1 MEACSN
7 KGYGSAFWRMLW
19 QPLLRTDFYRQIR
32 EDLSV
37 HYGEWD
43 RPGFRALAVHRFG
56 AMLTARKDGPL
67 TKFLFVLYRL
77 MYRYVRNYYGIELP
91 ATTKVGRR
99 LLLAHQHGIVIHPR
113 AVIGDDCIILHN
125 CTVGATTRARIQ
137 QAPKLGNRVQ
147 LGCNVVIIGNVVIG
161 DDVRIG
167 PNATIMTNIPA
178 GTTVVTAPPRLVKPI
193 ALTENQFRPSK

>member
-7 KGYGSAFWRMLW
+7 KGYWYTFSRSLL
-19 QPLLRTDFYRQIR
+19 QPLLRTNLYQQIR
-32 EDLSV
+32 EDFSE
-37 HYGEWD
+37 HSGEWD

-56 AMLTARKDGPL
+56 AMLTARKKGVL
-67 TKFLFVLYRL
+67 TRFLFALYRF
-77 MYRYVRNYYGIELP
+77 MFRYIRNHYGIELP
-91 ATTKVGRR
+91 ATTVVGRR
-99 LLLAHQHGIVIHPR
+99 LLLAHQHGIVIHPH
-113 AVIGDDCIILHN
+113 AVIGDDCVILHN

-178 GTTVVTAPPRLVKPI
+178 GTTVVTAAPRLVKPI
-193 ALTENQFRPSK
+193 ALSENQFRPSK